1 MITCVMICAAGATP
15 ISEITRIYGESSLLS
30 TGATPCQ
37 SPPCPRI
44 VHPKRMGTAVTLQV
58 IGLCRFSY
66 PAIGGFQVEHETI
79 EERIAYLYEHT
90 RLEERFRLM
99 EAVALPCIKAQTD
112 PDFELIVVIGDQLP
126 KHHRDRLNDITTDI
140 PQIRIVQE
148 PPRPQREVMKEILN
162 KARRDPSEPCLQF
175 RHDDDDAFAIDF
187 IERLRAASDDAQAL
201 TAQHK
206 AVNFDWN
213 KGHVAEFGPS
223 GIASTD
229 IFRQLYPAAM
239 GMQIRGNS
247 PLTIMNF
254 AHEKIAR
261 FMPVVS
267 YADPPMFVRSHNG
280 SNDSRQKQVK
290 AVPVKPVN
298 FEQAEMY
305 RERFA
310 IDIDHVQ
317 RVFKDA

>member
-1 MITCVMICAAGATP
+1 
-15 ISEITRIYGESSLLS
+15 
-30 TGATPCQ
+30 
-37 SPPCPRI
+37 
-44 VHPKRMGTAVTLQV
+44 VTLQV

-79 EERIAYLYEHT
+79 EDRIAYLYEKA

-112 PDFELIVVIGDQLP
+112 EDFELIIVIGDQFP
-126 KHHRDRLNDITTDI
+126 KEHSDRLHDITADI
-140 PQIRIVQE
+140 TQIRIIAE
-148 PPRPQREVMKEILN
+148 PPRPQREVMKEIFN
-162 KARRDPSEPCLQF
+162 KARKDPSVPCLQF
-175 RHDDDDAFAIDF
+175 RHDDDDAFAVDF
-187 IERLRAASDDAQAL
+187 IERLRAASHDAQAL

-213 KGHVAEFGPS
+213 KGIVAEFGPN

-239 GMQIRGNS
+239 GMQIRGGS

-261 FMPVVS
+261 FMPLVS
-267 YADPPMFVRSHNG
+267 YPEAQMFVRSHNS
-280 SNDSRQKQVK
+280 SNDSRQKPVK
-290 AVPVKPVN
+290 KVPVQPID
-298 FEQAEMY
+298 FEQTQMFKD
-305 RERFA
+305 RFA
-310 IDIDHVQ
+310 IDIDNVS
-317 RVFKDA
+317 RIFTEK